1 MPTELN
7 EAHFKHV
14 TEHFEKCGDWS
25 KERNHFFEWMCAAE
39 FHWFFVQG
47 LDAIKSG
54 FYVPGISSLLNGFE
68 ASLRVTISQVS
79 TEGIAPPELSPYKVL
94 SNNLIKQAY
103 ELGLPVSYLALPSES
118 DFMEKLDSA
127 KPNRIDVELVRLRNN
142 ICHGNILEFI
152 NTDLGPE
159 NSFFT
164 PECMREL
171 AEILLVVAY
180 SWAQELGK
188 FRRADGLLHHDNIKT
203 PTQMDG

>member
-1 MPTELN
+1 
-7 EAHFKHV
+7 
-14 TEHFEKCGDWS
+14 
-25 KERNHFFEWMCAAE
+25 MCAAE
-39 FHWFFVQG
+39 FHWFFIQG

-79 TEGIAPPELSPYKVL
+79 AEGAAPPELSSCKVL
-94 SNNLIKQAY
+94 SNRLIKQAL
-103 ELGLPVSYLALPSES
+103 ELGIPVYFLALPSES
-118 DFMEKLDSA
+118 DFMEKLDSV
-127 KPNRIDVELVRLRNN
+127 KPNILDVELVRLRNN

-152 NTDLGPE
+152 NTDLDPE

-171 AEILLVVAY
+171 AENLLEVAY
-180 SWAQELGK
+180 VWAQELGK
-188 FRRADGLLHHDNIKT
+188 FRRSDGLLNHDNMNS